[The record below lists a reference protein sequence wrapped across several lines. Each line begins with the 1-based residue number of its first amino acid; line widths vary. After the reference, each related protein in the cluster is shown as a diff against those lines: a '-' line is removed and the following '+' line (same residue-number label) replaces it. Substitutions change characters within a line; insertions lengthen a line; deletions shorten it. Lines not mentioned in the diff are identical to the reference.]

1 MFGHSGIVDCRWTFA
16 FPVLKKTK
24 SSRSIKVTLDK
35 EIPGLFIVKNGVA
48 NSTALPVMQ

>member
-1 MFGHSGIVDCRWTFA
+1 LLIAGGHLLFRS
-16 FPVLKKTK
+16 LKKTK